1 MKKNLERKIQM
12 IEIKAFEADRVIRV
26 QCETEEEFRYLVKGL
41 QDKTHLLQLSHD
53 LPVSPLAS
61 ALLLL
66 GHAKF
71 EVPTG
76 GDHDVWET

>member
-1 MKKNLERKIQM
+1 ML
-12 IEIKAFEADRVIRV
+12 EIKAFETDRVIRV

-41 QDKTHLLQLSHD
+41 QDKTRLLQLSHD

-66 GHAKF
+66 GHAKLK
-71 EVPTG
+71 VPTG